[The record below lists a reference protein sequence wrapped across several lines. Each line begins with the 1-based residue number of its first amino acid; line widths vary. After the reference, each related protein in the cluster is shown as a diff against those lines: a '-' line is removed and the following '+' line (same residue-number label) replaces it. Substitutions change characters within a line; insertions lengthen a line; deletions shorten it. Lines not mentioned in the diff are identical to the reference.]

1 MARRTSQKKT
11 EEEKDKRPDEIAELK
26 EIRLRKALDSL
37 IKGSSLICIKPPK
50 ESVMYN
56 AERLEI
62 KCYAKH
68 FSLQDQIHLDDKY
81 EEFFNKAQ
89 DSGIPTKKEAL
100 QRMYDS
106 GLWTE
111 EDEKWVASQKEF
123 IKNLEETKSKLNV
136 ERQIKTVQKSIDEVE
151 GKLKAKEAK
160 RQKHIGT
167 TCEAY
172 ANVQMNS
179 YTMIYALY
187 EDIECKEPLFSK
199 DDQDYLSHEDIALI
213 VHAYNDGMK
222 VLDITAIKDLSVSPF
237 FTSYFSLIEEAPS
250 EFFGRPVY
258 ELSFYQLNLLSYAR
272 VLRSI
277 IKNTAP
283 PKQYHRDPDKLL
295 EWAEKG
301 EKARKLMEK
310 GNSDDKAFS
319 MVGAKQED
327 YEKMGVERKGKD
339 IFNLAKEKE
348 GKKKGTLSIMDFLD
362 ES

>member
-1 MARRTSQKKT
+1 MAKT
-11 EEEKDKRPDEIAELK
+11 ALKDKEQEDKRIDEIQELK
-26 EIRLRKALDSL
+26 EIRLRKVLNSL
-37 IKGSSLICIKPPK
+37 IKGSSIVEIEPPK
-50 ESVMYN
+50 SSVLYN
-56 AERLEI
+56 SSRKII
-62 KCYAKH
+62 KGYAKH
-68 FSLQDQIHLDDKY
+68 FSLQDQIHLDEKY
-81 EEFFNKAQ
+81 EEYFDKAK
-89 DSGIPTKKEAL
+89 SGGIPTKKEAL

-111 EDEKWVASQKEF
+111 EDEKWVASQKEY
-123 IKNLEETKSKLNV
+123 IKNLEQTKLKLTLDK
-136 ERQIKTVQKSIDEVE
+136 QIATVQKSIDQVE
-151 GKLKAKEAK
+151 NKLKAKEAK

-179 YTMIYALY
+179 YTMIYSLY
-187 EDIECKEPLFSK
+187 EDDLCSSPLFASE
-199 DDQDYLSHEDIALI
+199 DQDYLSHEDIALI
-213 VHAYNDGMK
+213 IKSYNTSMAE
-222 VLDITAIKDLSVSPF
+222 LDIEAIKDLSVSPF
-237 FTSYFSLIEEAPS
+237 FTSYFSLIEESPV
-250 EFFGRPVY
+250 EFFGKAVH

-277 IKNTAP
+277 IKHTSP
-283 PKQYHRDPDKLL
+283 PKHFHRDPDKLL

-310 GNSDDKAFS
+310 GNDSEKSFS
-319 MVGAKQED
+319 MVGAKQDD
-327 YEKMGVERKGKD
+327 YQKMGVERQGKD

>member
-1 MARRTSQKKT
+1 MAQGKSQ
-11 EEEKDKRPDEIAELK
+11 EENQEGKRLDEIEELK

-37 IKGSSLICIKPPK
+37 IKGSSLIFIKPTK
-50 ESVMYN
+50 DSVMYD
-56 AERLEI
+56 ADRPQI
-62 KCYAKH
+62 KCFAKH

-81 EEFFNKAQ
+81 EEFFDKAK
-89 DSGIPTKKEAL
+89 SNGIPTKKEAL
-100 QRMYDS
+100 QRMYDNK
-106 GLWTE
+106 LWTE

-123 IKNLEETKSKLNV
+123 IKNLEETKSKLTI
-136 ERQIKTVQKSIDEVE
+136 ERQVKTVQKSIDEVE
-151 GKLKAKEAK
+151 VKLKAKEAK

-179 YTMIYALY
+179 YTMIYSLY
-187 EDIECKEPLFSK
+187 EDSKCEKPLFSK

-213 VHAYNDGMK
+213 VKSYNDGMK
-222 VLDITAIKDLSVSPF
+222 ALDITSIKDLSVSPF
-237 FTSYFSLIEEAPS
+237 FTSYFSLIEEAPA

-283 PKQYHRDPDKLL
+283 PKQYHRNPDKLL

-310 GNSDDKAFS
+310 GNSDQKAFS

-327 YEKMGVERKGKD
+327 YENMGVERKGKD
-339 IFNLAKEKE
+339 IFDLAKQKE

>member
-1 MARRTSQKKT
+1 MAESKSQKKT
-11 EEEKDKRPDEIAELK
+11 EESKRPDEIAELK
-26 EIRLRKALDSL
+26 EIRLRKALDAL
-37 IKGSSLICIKPPK
+37 IKGSSVIFIKPSK
-50 ESVMYN
+50 DSAMYN
-56 AERLEI
+56 AERSEI
-62 KCYAKH
+62 KCFAKH
-68 FSLQDQIHLDDKY
+68 FALQDQIHLDDKY
-81 EEFFNKAQ
+81 EEFFNKAK

-123 IKNLEETKSKLNV
+123 LKNLEETKSKLNI
-136 ERQIKTVQKSIDEVE
+136 EKQIKTVQNSIDQVE
-151 GKLKAKEAK
+151 GKLREKEAK

-187 EDIECKEPLFSK
+187 EDSKCEKPLFSK

-213 VHAYNDGMK
+213 VQSYNEGMK

-237 FTSYFSLIEEAPS
+237 FTSYFSLIEEAPA
-250 EFFGRPVY
+250 EFFGRPVH

-310 GNSDDKAFS
+310 GNDSEKAFS
-319 MVGAKQED
+319 MVGAKKED
-327 YEKMGVERKGKD
+327 YDNMGVERKGKD
-339 IFNLAKEKE
+339 IFDLAKQKD